1 METTKYF
8 MVSPSKK
15 MRECFDTV
23 LEVGVSQENKKQ
35 RRLEEQ
41 RVAGREV
48 EWNGRPAE
56 PVAQQSFTTP
66 LLRPRPRTKT

>member
-1 METTKYF
+1 MKTTKYF
-8 MVSPSKK
+8 MVYPSK
-15 MRECFDTV
+15 MRKCFDTV

-41 RVAGREV
+41 RVAGRVV

-66 LLRPRPRTKT
+66 LLRARPRTKT